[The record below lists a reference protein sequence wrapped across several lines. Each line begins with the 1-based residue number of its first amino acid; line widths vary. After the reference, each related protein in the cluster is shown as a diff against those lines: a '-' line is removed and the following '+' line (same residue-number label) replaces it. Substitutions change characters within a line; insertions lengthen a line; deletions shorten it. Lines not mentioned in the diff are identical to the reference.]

1 MKVIERYST
10 TFVVTE
16 YPCVNLFKACVSL
29 IDIEKMRDYKV
40 AIVYDEDE
48 DQYYVVDVLTHLILS
63 SHLSVSRCIDWL
75 YRSGFE
81 LIELKRKY
89 DAGRYKNDIN
99 LWRSLLAHI

>member
-1 MKVIERYST
+1 MKVIRTYNS
-10 TFVVTE
+10 
-16 YPCVNLFKACVSL
+16 LFIVDDFMEVDLCKSGTPL
-29 IDIEKMRDYKV
+29 FEIKKMCDYRV

-89 DAGRYKNDIN
+89 DAERYKNDIN